1 MSRIAVKKKYL
12 SRDNKG
18 IIWGVLLENKLFD
31 GLNNS
36 QQVLNQFENQIQKI
50 SEEIVSN
57 DSIIS
62 LNKRTINNMV
72 GYIKRIKE
80 NRKSNTNFA
89 SKNFALPNSSSSHTI
104 EDIMKERR
112 DRFKK
117 QLNAKQEEF
126 KRTIQGNT
134 PKAIDF
140 SDKTKESSI
149 DMDRKLSELMEKRGM
164 NYLPKK
170 EDLKKATSWIQNG
183 GDIQSTPIQ
192 LQIGEQ
198 VELNDV
204 NDFKPVSIYKQQ
216 NNAMTRNEKDA
227 LPKRVRFKDDK
238 KINKSKGFLD
248 MLKPKKKLE
257 IVEKE
262 TQTDNN
268 SDSRVNTRVVEKE
281 TQTEKQSHKGILS
294 NENERLNTLLNKV
307 LEKINTMEEKINEL
321 KIVKREIEYKKM
333 FDKSLQT
340 TTIINKNA
348 ETNTNDIEER
358 IKSPKNLSK
367 IKN

>member
-1 MSRIAVKKKYL
+1 MSKIAVKKKYL

-80 NRKSNTNFA
+80 NRKSTTNFA
-89 SKNFALPNSSSSHTI
+89 SKNYALPNSSSSHTI
-104 EDIMKERR
+104 EDIMKERQ

-140 SDKTKESSI
+140 SDKTNESSI

-183 GDIQSTPIQ
+183 GDVQSTPIQ
-192 LQIGEQ
+192 LQIGER

-262 TQTDNN
+262 TQTDSN
-268 SDSRVNTRVVEKE
+268 SHLDTRVDEKE
-281 TQTEKQSHKGILS
+281 TQTEKQSHKDILS
-294 NENERLNTLLNKV
+294 NENETLNTLLNKV

-321 KIVKREIEYKKM
+321 KTVKREIEYRKM

>member
-62 LNKRTINNMV
+62 LNKKTINNMV
-72 GYIKRIKE
+72 GYIKKIKE

-104 EDIMKERR
+104 EDIMKERQ

-183 GDIQSTPIQ
+183 GDVESTPIQ

-248 MLKPKKKLE
+248 MLKPKKK
-257 IVEKE
+257 
-262 TQTDNN
+262 
-268 SDSRVNTRVVEKE
+268 
-281 TQTEKQSHKGILS
+281 
-294 NENERLNTLLNKV
+294 
-307 LEKINTMEEKINEL
+307 
-321 KIVKREIEYKKM
+321 
-333 FDKSLQT
+333 
-340 TTIINKNA
+340 
-348 ETNTNDIEER
+348 
-358 IKSPKNLSK
+358 
-367 IKN
+367 

>member
-1 MSRIAVKKKYL
+1 MSKIAVKKKYL

-80 NRKSNTNFA
+80 NRKSTTNFA
-89 SKNFALPNSSSSHTI
+89 SKNYALPNSSSSHTI
-104 EDIMKERR
+104 EDIMKERQ

-140 SDKTKESSI
+140 SDKTNESSI

-183 GDIQSTPIQ
+183 GDFQSTPIQ
-192 LQIGEQ
+192 LQIGEH

-262 TQTDNN
+262 TQTDSN
-268 SDSRVNTRVVEKE
+268 SHLDTRVDEKE
-281 TQTEKQSHKGILS
+281 TQTEKQSHKDILS
-294 NENERLNTLLNKV
+294 NENETLNTLLNKV

-321 KIVKREIEYKKM
+321 KTVKREIEYRKM